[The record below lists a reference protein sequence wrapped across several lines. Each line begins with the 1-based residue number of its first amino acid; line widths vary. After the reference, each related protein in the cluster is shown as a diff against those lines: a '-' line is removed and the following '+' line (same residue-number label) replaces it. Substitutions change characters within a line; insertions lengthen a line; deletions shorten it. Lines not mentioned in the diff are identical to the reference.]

1 MYDSV
6 WVHLSSLSYLSFV
19 FPITCVVIFL
29 SPIHS
34 RHVSFSFLFFSSL
47 CSLFESLYYTFSSCR
62 CADIEF
68 VTSTTA
74 HAMSCRLHAHA
85 RGAYNCRR
93 CHCRRRERRKNGWD
107 RKRGSL
113 EWVSVRRP
121 ELVIVMERAQEVNVA
136 SPRRRLRRQLS
147 PGCMSVRRIAA
158 CS

>member
-1 MYDSV
+1 MGTFVVS
-6 WVHLSSLSYLSFV
+6 LIFIFRLSYHMRCH
-19 FPITCVVIFL
+19 FPITNTLTSC
-29 SPIHS
+29 
-34 RHVSFSFLFFSSL
+34 FLFSSSL
-47 CSLFESLYYTFSSCR
+47 CTLFESLYYTFSSCR

-93 CHCRRRERRKNGWD
+93 CHCRRRERRKNGWG

-113 EWVSVRRP
+113 EWVLVRRL